1 MTLEISTNIVYSLIM
16 IYRTISEYIKSCM
29 NDYFSVA
36 VFGPRQCGKTTL
48 VRSLFPDYS
57 YANLEDMNTRALA
70 KNDPDEFF
78 SRFPEPVII
87 DEIQR
92 VPELL
97 STVQVRIDNNRKKG
111 QYIIT
116 GSQQLSLKTSVTQS
130 LAGRIAI
137 VQMQPL
143 SLEELKNFGIELDR
157 DTQLVSGCMP
167 FLFSEKGH
175 KPFEYYKNYV
185 QTYLEK
191 DIAQIGAV
199 QDLMRFDSFM
209 RLLAGRT
216 GQLVNSSAL
225 SAEVGVSS
233 TTIGSWLSI
242 LEASH
247 LVYILRPWFENRTS
261 QIVKTP
267 KVYFC
272 DTGLAAYL
280 LGIETPDQMQRDPLM
295 GNLFENLVVIEALK
309 ARYNTGAEPNLYFF
323 RNSKGLEVDLI
334 LKENR
339 TLNLFEIK
347 SGKALNND
355 FSNNMEKFRELF
367 LDNFSQDSNV
377 HGTVIYSGS
386 DYSSYNNY
394 AYLNFHQ
401 TSDCFKPTSKPFVLS
416 Y

>member
-1 MTLEISTNIVYSLIM
+1 M
-16 IYRTISEYIKSCM
+16 INRTIAGYIKTCM

-48 VRSLFPDYS
+48 VKELYPNFS

-70 KNDPDEFF
+70 KNDPEEFF
-78 SRFPEPVII
+78 THFPEPVII

-97 STVQVRIDNNRKKG
+97 STVQVRIDKSKKKG
-111 QYIIT
+111 QYILT
-116 GSQQLSLKTSVTQS
+116 GSQQISLKTSVSQS

-143 SLEELKNFGIELDR
+143 SLSELKDSNIELDR
-157 DTQLVSGCMP
+157 DTQLVAGCMP

-175 KPFEYYKNYV
+175 KPFEYYRNYV

-199 QDLMRFDSFM
+199 QDLMRFENFL

-216 GQLVNSSAL
+216 GQLVNNSAL
-225 SAEVGVSS
+225 STEVGVSS

-247 LVYILRPWFENRTS
+247 LVYILHPWYENRTS
-261 QIVKTP
+261 QVVKTP
-267 KVYFC
+267 KVYFR

-280 LGIETPDQMQRDPLM
+280 LGIETPEQMQRDPLL
-295 GNLFENLVVIEALK
+295 GKLFENLVVNEAVK
-309 ARYNTGAEPNLYFF
+309 ARYNFGAEPELYFF
-323 RNSKGLEVDLI
+323 RNSKGLEIDII

-339 TLNLFEIK
+339 VLNLFEVK
-347 SGKALNND
+347 SGKALNDD
-355 FSNNMEKFRELF
+355 FTRNMKKFRTLYPTQVSSGA
-367 LDNFSQDSNV
+367 DIDGN
-377 HGTVIYSGS
+377 VIYSGENY
-386 DYSSYNNY
+386 DSYNDY

-401 TSDCFKPTSKPFVLS
+401 VGNCFMPKTEPFRLDF
-416 Y
+416 

>member
-1 MTLEISTNIVYSLIM
+1 M
-16 IYRTISEYIKSCM
+16 IQRTISDYIQSCM
-29 NDYFSVA
+29 ESYFSVA

-48 VRSLFPDYS
+48 LKELYPHFS
-57 YANLEDMNTRALA
+57 YANLEDMDTRSLA
-70 KNDPDEFF
+70 KNDPQEFF
-78 SRFPEPVII
+78 TRFPEPVII

-97 STVQVRIDNNRKKG
+97 STVQIRIDENKKIG

-116 GSQQLSLKTSVTQS
+116 GSQQIPLKSTVSQS

-143 SLEELKNFGIELDR
+143 SLEELRASGIELDR
-157 DTQLVSGCMP
+157 DTQLVAGCMP
-167 FLFSEKGH
+167 FLFSQKGA
-175 KPFEYYKNYV
+175 KPFEYYRNYV

-199 QDLMRFDSFM
+199 QDLLRFENFM

-216 GQLVNSSAL
+216 GQLVNNSAL

-247 LVYILRPWFENRTS
+247 LVHILRPWYENRTS
-261 QIVKTP
+261 QVVKTP

-272 DTGLAAYL
+272 DTGLASYL
-280 LGIETPDQMQRDPLM
+280 LGIETPEQMQRDPLM
-295 GNLFENLVVIEALK
+295 GNLFENLVVEEALK
-309 ARYNTGAEPNLYFF
+309 SRLNRGSEPNLYFF
-323 RNSKGLEVDLI
+323 RNSKGLEIDII

-339 TLNLFEIK
+339 ILSLFEVK
-347 SGKALNND
+347 SGKALNDEFTKNMRK
-355 FSNNMEKFRELF
+355 FSEMFNSHVSK
-367 LDNFSQDSNV
+367 SAPK
-377 HGTVIYSGS
+377 GTVIYSGETY
-386 DYSSYNNY
+386 DSYNDF

-401 TSDCFKPTSKPFVLS
+401 TATSFVSKTKPFVLDF
-416 Y
+416 